1 MHDIEQTLLVLKV
14 LRVLHTLRS
23 QVRFGMAFIIIL
35 NNHVFNMDDC
45 ISVRVQ
51 NQKLHMPRV
60 ETQLLQKIQMKEL
73 ICIT

>member
-23 QVRFGMAFIIIL
+23 QVRFGMALIIIL